1 MLSLQIMIKK
11 WSIPCPLPLSSAI
24 ETLQVKCML
33 FGSSSNF
40 LLITVMLFL
49 H

>member
-33 FGSSSNF
+33 FGSSSNI